1 MDTTTIPPATYG
13 ATPPAQGAKPAIS
26 SDFETFLQMLAVQL
40 QNQDP
45 LNPVEATDYAVQLA
59 TFSSVEQQVLTN
71 ELLGQL
77 TDQQAS
83 DGMSGHAGWIGLEA
97 RSTAP
102 ARFDGATPIELA
114 PNPLVTADRAVM
126 LVHDESGAQVAEIAL
141 PVSAEPYFWNGR
153 DGDGELLPP
162 GRYSF
167 ELENYEGE
175 TLLATDA
182 LESYA
187 RVSEAR
193 VENGQNL
200 IVLSGGVVVQD
211 TAITGLRAPGA

>member
-1 MDTTTIPPATYG
+1 METTATPPATYG
-13 ATPPAQGAKPAIS
+13 AAAPAQGAKPAVS

-77 TDQQAS
+77 TEQQARN
-83 DGMSGHAGWIGLEA
+83 GMSGHAGWIGLEA

-102 ARFDGATPIELA
+102 ARFDGTTPIELA
-114 PNPLVTADRAVM
+114 PNPLVSADRAVL
-126 LVHDESGAQVAEIAL
+126 LVYNGGGAKVAEISV
-141 PVSAEPYFWNGR
+141 PVSAEPYYWNGQ
-153 DGDGELLPP
+153 DGDGDVLPP
-162 GRYSF
+162 GQYSF
-167 ELENYEGE
+167 ELENHKGD

-187 RVSEAR
+187 RVTEAR
-193 VENGQNL
+193 IENGQNL
-200 IVLSGGVVVQD
+200 IVLTGGVVVQD
-211 TAITGLRAPGA
+211 TAITGLREPVP